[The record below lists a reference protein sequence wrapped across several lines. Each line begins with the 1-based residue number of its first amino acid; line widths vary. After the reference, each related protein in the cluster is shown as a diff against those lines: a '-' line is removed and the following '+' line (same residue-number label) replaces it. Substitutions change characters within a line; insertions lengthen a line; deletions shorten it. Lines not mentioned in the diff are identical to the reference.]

1 MSVFSE
7 NPSLNRRIDDDSEPY
22 SGQEDSFH
30 LEDDMDEIHNS
41 L

>member
-30 LEDDMDEIHNS
+30 QKTIWMKFLNR